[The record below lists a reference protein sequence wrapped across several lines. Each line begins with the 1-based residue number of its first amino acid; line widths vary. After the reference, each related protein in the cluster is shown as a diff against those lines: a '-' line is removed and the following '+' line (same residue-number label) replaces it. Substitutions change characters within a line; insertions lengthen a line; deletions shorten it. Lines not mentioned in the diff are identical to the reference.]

1 MVTTFRSEEAVK
13 KYYVRRKDLSPFP
26 FQFYYDR
33 QGVQHKLSKGETFT
47 FAIHPQK
54 DKLDGLHVHISK
66 DFIEEAERRWDI
78 YENEM
83 MRIAAKAM
91 ENWLLGEAIPEEH
104 FNGLDMIL
112 IDLEWYPQE
121 SSGKP
126 AGKPGM
132 IPNPFDFMVT
142 TSESGPVD
150 AWWQTDAAPGEKQEW
165 T

>member
-1 MVTTFRSEEAVK
+1 VK
-13 KYYVRRKDLSPFP
+13 KYYVRRKDLTSFP

-33 QGVQHKLSKGETFT
+33 QGVQHKLSKGQVFT

-54 DKLDGLHVHISK
+54 DHLDGLHVHVSA
-66 DFIEEAERRWDI
+66 DFIQEAERRWDLF
-78 YENEM
+78 ENEM
-83 MRIAAKAM
+83 IRIAAKAM
-91 ENWLLGEAIPEEH
+91 ETWLLGGSIPEGH

-112 IDLEWYPQE
+112 IDLDWFPQE
-121 SSGKP
+121 SG
-126 AGKPGM
+126 GKPGM

-150 AWWQTDAAPGEKQEW
+150 DWWRTTAAPEEDQEW